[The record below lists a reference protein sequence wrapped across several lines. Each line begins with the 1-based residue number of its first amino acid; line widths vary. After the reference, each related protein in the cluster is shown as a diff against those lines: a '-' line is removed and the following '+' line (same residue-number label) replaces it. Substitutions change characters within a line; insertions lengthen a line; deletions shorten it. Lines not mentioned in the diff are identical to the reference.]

1 MFTQYS
7 TVLKQVRVSDIRA
20 GSVVIVK
27 GNFGLGMSQIVSVD
41 NVEDNIKNGKPG
53 ITYGRSWAYLDQVVQ
68 VLKY

>member
-41 NVEDNIKNGKPG
+41 YVEDNIKNGKPG

>member
-41 NVEDNIKNGKPG
+41 YVEDNIKNSKPG
-53 ITYGRSWAYLDQVVQ
+53 ITYGRNWAYLDQVVQ

>member
-7 TVLKQVRVSDIRA
+7 TVLKTIRVSDIRT
-20 GSVVIVK
+20 GSVVVVR
-27 GNFGLGMSQIVSVD
+27 GDFGLGMSQIVSVD
-41 NVEDNIKNGKPG
+41 YLEDNIKNGKPG

>member
-7 TVLKQVRVSDIRA
+7 TVLKTIRVSDIRA

-41 NVEDNIKNGKPG
+41 YLEDNIKNGKPG

>member
-7 TVLKQVRVSDIRA
+7 TVLKQVRVNDIRT

-41 NVEDNIKNGKPG
+41 YVEDNIKNGKPG

>member
-7 TVLKQVRVSDIRA
+7 TVLKQVRVSDIRT

-41 NVEDNIKNGKPG
+41 YVEDNIKNGKPG

>member
-1 MFTQYS
+1 MYTQYS
-7 TVLKQVRVSDIRA
+7 TVLKTVRVSDIRI
-20 GSVVIVK
+20 GSIVIVR

-53 ITYGRSWAYLDQVVQ
+53 IAYGRSWAYLDQVVQ

>member
-1 MFTQYS
+1 MYTQYS

-41 NVEDNIKNGKPG
+41 YVEDNIKNGKPG

>member
-41 NVEDNIKNGKPG
+41 YVEDNIKNGKPG
-53 ITYGRSWAYLDQVVQ
+53 ITYDRSWAYLDQVVQ

>member
-7 TVLKQVRVSDIRA
+7 TVLSPVRLSDIRA
-20 GSVVIVK
+20 GSIVVVR
-27 GNFGLGMSQIVSVD
+27 GDFGLGMSQTVSVD
-41 NVEDNIKNGKPG
+41 YVEDNIKNGKPG